1 MQVAEVTDIW
11 VEAAAE
17 ELYHQ
22 AARGKSWHALDHD
35 TKQQLRAITRT
46 VIERGR
52 VAEIAERSRRR
63 GVLP

>member
-1 MQVAEVTDIW
+1 MGGGRGR
-11 VEAAAE
+11 

-22 AARGKSWHALDHD
+22 ASQGKSRAALHHD

-52 VAEIAERSRRR
+52 VAEIAKRSRRR
-63 GVLP
+63 GMLP

>member
-1 MQVAEVTDIW
+1 MQVAEISDIW

-22 AARGKSWHALDHD
+22 ASRGKSWHALRHE

>member
-35 TKQQLRAITRT
+35 TKQQLRAITRQ